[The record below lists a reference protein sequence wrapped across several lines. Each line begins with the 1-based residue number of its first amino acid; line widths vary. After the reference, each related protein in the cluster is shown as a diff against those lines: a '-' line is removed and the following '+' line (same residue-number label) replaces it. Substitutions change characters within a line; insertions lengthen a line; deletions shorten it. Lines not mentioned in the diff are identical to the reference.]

1 MTIRATSVTSPVE
14 RPLTK
19 GMLTIDEA
27 RQRAAITIPQAGY
40 LLGLGRSSAY
50 ECANAGELPTL
61 KLGGRRVVPVPR
73 LLELVGYPL
82 HEEAPGT
89 VIPSADVFA
98 TGRQAGGST

>member
-1 MTIRATSVTSPVE
+1 MSGPV
-14 RPLTK
+14 RDAAPAGLIT
-19 GMLTIDEA
+19 LSDA
-27 RQRAAITIPQAGY
+27 RKRAAISIAEAGQ
-40 LLGLGRSSAY
+40 LLGISRSSAY
-50 ECANAGELPTL
+50 ECASRGDIPTL
-61 KLGGRRVVPVPR
+61 RMGGRRVVPVPR